1 MLPKMDTDQASE
13 QTRRQRELRRKKI
26 LENAKSRMEKLK
38 RQQERRYL
46 LYEY

>member
-1 MLPKMDTDQASE
+1 MELEEPDE

-38 RQQERRYL
+38 KLQQKGYHNL
-46 LYEY
+46 TDPVSK